1 MGICD
6 STPNQALKPKNE
18 KYSSE
23 INNYSQTIDPNISK
37 KISFRCIYDIKENK
51 EIQIINDRYGNFINK
66 DIKSKI
72 KILNGEIKEEFLLL
86 KKN

>member
-37 KISFRCIYDIKENK
+37 KSHLDVFMILK
-51 EIQIINDRYGNFINK
+51 
-66 DIKSKI
+66 KI
-72 KILNGEIKEEFLLL
+72 KKF
-86 KKN
+86 K